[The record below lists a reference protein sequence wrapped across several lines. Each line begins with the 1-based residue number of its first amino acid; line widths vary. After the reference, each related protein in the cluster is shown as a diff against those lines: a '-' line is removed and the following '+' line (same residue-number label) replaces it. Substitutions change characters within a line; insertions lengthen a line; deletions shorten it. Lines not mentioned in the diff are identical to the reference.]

1 MTWVCTF
8 GNPDAHDP
16 PYPEGMER
24 VRNQIKAAADANG
37 LAFLCSWND
46 PTLDDAG
53 NLQVLI
59 DMGAK
64 IFSGGREERA
74 LIGRK
79 MTNRQM
85 PVG

>member
-1 MTWVCTF
+1 MSF
-8 GNPDAHDP
+8 GNSDAHDP
-16 PYPEGMER
+16 PYPAEMDR
-24 VRNQIKAAADANG
+24 VRNQIKDAADAND
-37 LAFLCSWND
+37 LSFLCSWND
-46 PTLDDAG
+46 PTLDDTG

-74 LIGRK
+74 VIGRK

>member
-1 MTWVCTF
+1 MGMSF
-8 GNPDAHDP
+8 GNSDAHDP
-16 PYPEGMER
+16 PYPPEMDR
-24 VRNQIKAAADANG
+24 VRNQIKEAADANG

-46 PTLDDAG
+46 KSKDDAG

-64 IFSGGREERA
+64 IFSGGGEERA
-74 LIGRK
+74 ATGRK

-85 PVG
+85 PV